1 VEDLLQQVETESEDF
16 TTPDDLA
23 DRVRELIEG
32 TTDSWEDA
40 IKRLAR
46 ETD

>member
-1 VEDLLQQVETESEDF
+1 MLFSLRAKVF
-16 TTPDDLA
+16 TTPNDLE
-23 DRVRELIEG
+23 DQVRELING

-46 ETD
+46 E